1 MRILEG
7 KMPFKGHETYYR
19 IVNPDGNKTPLILLH
34 GGPGSTHN
42 YLEVLDPLAELDDRP
57 LIMYD
62 QIGCGLSM
70 VTDHPELF
78 TAQVWKEELVALR
91 DFLKLDQVHILGQ
104 SWGGMLQQIYQIE
117 EQPEGVKSYI
127 FSSTLSSAKLWREEG
142 MRRVNLMPD
151 VHRQAILK
159 AEESNDYQ
167 SPDYL
172 EALNAFMERYCCGP
186 VTEDSPACLKR
197 QKLAGS
203 EAYLVGWGPNEFTPT
218 GTLSGFEYTD
228 RLKEISQSSLVISG
242 AMDLSSPYIAKTLY
256 DHLPNAEWE
265 LFQYSRHMCYIDET
279 AKYIDVLRDW
289 LNRKD

>member
-1 MRILEG
+1 MKIIEG

-19 IVNPDGNKTPLILLH
+19 VVNQAGSKPPLLLLH

-57 LIMYD
+57 LVMYD

-70 VTDHPELF
+70 VEGHPELF
-78 TAQVWKEELVALR
+78 TAQVWKEELIALR
-91 DFLKLDQVHILGQ
+91 NYLKLDQVHILGQ

-117 EQPEGVKSYI
+117 EQPEGIKSYI
-127 FSSTLSSAKLWREEG
+127 FSSTLSSAKLWRQEG
-142 MRRVNLMPD
+142 MRRVNLMPE
-151 VHRQAILK
+151 VYRQAILM
-159 AEESNDYQ
+159 AEESGNYQ
-167 SPDYL
+167 SPEYL
-172 EALNAFMERYCCGP
+172 EALNVFMERYCCGP

-197 QKLAGS
+197 EKAAGS

-218 GTLSGFEYTD
+218 GTLSGFEYTEHL
-228 RLKEISQSSLVISG
+228 REIVQPSLVISG

-256 DHLPNAEWE
+256 DNLPNAEWE

-279 AKYIDVLRDW
+279 EKYINVLMNW

>member
-1 MRILEG
+1 MKIIEG

-19 IVNPDGNKTPLILLH
+19 IVNPAGSKTPLLLLH

-57 LIMYD
+57 LVMYD

-70 VTDHPELF
+70 VTGQPELF
-78 TAQVWKEELVALR
+78 TAQVWKEELMALR
-91 DFLKLDQVHILGQ
+91 DYLKLDQVHILGQ

-117 EQPEGVKSYI
+117 EQPTGVKSYI

-142 MRRVNLMPD
+142 MRRVNLMPA

-159 AEESNDYQ
+159 AEESGNYQ
-167 SPDYL
+167 SSDYL
-172 EALNAFMERYCCGP
+172 EALNVFMERYCCGP

-197 QKLAGS
+197 EKSAGS
-203 EAYLVGWGPNEFTPT
+203 EAYMVGWGPNEFTPT

-228 RLKEISQSSLVISG
+228 HLREIAQPSLVISG
-242 AMDLSSPYIAKTLY
+242 AMDLSSPYIAKTMY
-256 DHLPNAEWE
+256 DNLPNAEWE

-279 AKYIDVLRDW
+279 EKYINVLIDW